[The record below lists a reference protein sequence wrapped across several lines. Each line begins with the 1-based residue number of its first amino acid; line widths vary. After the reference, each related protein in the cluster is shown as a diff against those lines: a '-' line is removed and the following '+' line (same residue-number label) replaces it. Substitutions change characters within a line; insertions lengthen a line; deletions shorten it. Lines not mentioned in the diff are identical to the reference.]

1 MEQQALGKHIREE
14 RLKLNL
20 TQEKLAEDVNLS
32 TAYIG
37 QIERGERSLTL
48 ENLAAV
54 ANRLGVTIDYLLSDS
69 IIPDSDGQYQLWCQ
83 LMNGRTEGQKA
94 LAINKVSILWDIVCK
109 FQILFKLIG
118 WNNFKHRQIPR
129 LTLRQ
134 MIRNACN
141 CRGSFSF
148 LHIHPIQLLFLH
160 LA

>member
-1 MEQQALGKHIREE
+1 MEQQALGKRIREE

-69 IIPDSDGQYQLWCQ
+69 IVTDNDGQYRLWCQ
-83 LMNGRTEGQKA
+83 LMNGRTETQKA
-94 LAINKVSILWDIVCK
+94 LAINMV
-109 FQILFKLIG
+109 KLMFG
-118 WNNFKHRQIPR
+118 YLDEN
-129 LTLRQ
+129 
-134 MIRNACN
+134 
-141 CRGSFSF
+141 S
-148 LHIHPIQLLFLH
+148 
-160 LA
+160 

>member
-1 MEQQALGKHIREE
+1 MERQALGKRIREE

-69 IIPDSDGQYQLWCQ
+69 IIPKEDDSYRIWCQ
-83 LMNGRTEGQKA
+83 LMNGRTEEQKN
-94 LAINKVSILWDIVCK
+94 LAINMV
-109 FQILFKLIG
+109 KLMFHYLDE
-118 WNNFKHRQIPR
+118 N
-129 LTLRQ
+129 
-134 MIRNACN
+134 
-141 CRGSFSF
+141 S
-148 LHIHPIQLLFLH
+148 
-160 LA
+160 

>member
-1 MEQQALGKHIREE
+1 MEQQALGKRIREE

-69 IIPDSDGQYQLWCQ
+69 IVSDSDKEYRLWCQ
-83 LMNGRTEGQKA
+83 LMNGRTEAQKA
-94 LAINKVSILWDIVCK
+94 LAINMV
-109 FQILFKLIG
+109 KLMFG
-118 WNNFKHRQIPR
+118 YLDEN
-129 LTLRQ
+129 
-134 MIRNACN
+134 
-141 CRGSFSF
+141 S
-148 LHIHPIQLLFLH
+148 
-160 LA
+160 